1 LNPSRRAVQ
10 SFLVLCFAVVA
21 GAAAAAQEAQ
31 KPFAPVEG
39 QAGKDVVWVPTPFAL
54 VEKMMDVAKVT
65 LKDFVMDLG
74 SGDGRNIIA
83 AAKRGA
89 RGLGVE
95 YEPEMVELSQRTA
108 EKEGVADKAK
118 FVRGD
123 MYEADISQAT
133 VLALFLLPENL
144 ERLTPKF
151 LALRPG
157 SRIVLNGFAIPD
169 WDADET
175 ARADGDCGAWCTAH
189 LYIVPAKVAGTW
201 RLPAGELTL
210 EQKFQTVSGTL
221 AAGGT
226 RSPISNGRLRGD
238 RISFTVAGVNYVG
251 RVNGDAMSGKMK
263 GSAAGAWTAVR
274 GGAKPKAAGGE
285 RLSVISEWSVPCA
298 CSGVLNRRPDATAD
312 RRRARRMA

>member
-1 LNPSRRAVQ
+1 MNHSRRAVQ
-10 SFLVLCFAVVA
+10 SLLALCFAMAAGVVA
-21 GAAAAAQEAQ
+21 AAEEAQ

-65 LKDFVMDLG
+65 PRDFVMDLG

-83 AAKRGA
+83 AARRGA

-157 SRIVLNGFAIPD
+157 SRIVLNGFAIPH
-169 WDADET
+169 WDADVT
-175 ARADGDCGAWCTAH
+175 TRADGDCGAWCTAY
-189 LYIVPAKVAGTW
+189 LYVVPARVAGTW
-201 RLPAGELTL
+201 RLPAGEFTL
-210 EQKFQTVSGTL
+210 EQNFQTVSGTL

-226 RSPISNGRLRGD
+226 RVPISNGRLHGD
-238 RISFTVAGVNYVG
+238 RISFTAAGVVYVG
-251 RVNGDAMSGKMK
+251 RVNGDAMSGRMK
-263 GSAAGAWTAVR
+263 GSAAGTWTAVR
-274 GGAKPKAAGGE
+274 SPE
-285 RLSVISEWSVPCA
+285 
-298 CSGVLNRRPDATAD
+298 
-312 RRRARRMA
+312 RRAAATFKAER